1 MTTTVENPD
10 TLIREALFT
19 PAGRRDPYPILSR
32 LHHHGEAARVSLG
45 YTAVWGYEAVTG
57 VLRTPGLWKT
67 HPDYELSTPHL
78 KLTPDEVTALK
89 EASGNLPPWLVFSNP
104 PYHTRARRLV
114 SKAFTPR
121 RMEQMR
127 ERVEEEV
134 TRLLDAIDPTRPVD
148 IVDAVTAPLPQHVIG
163 EIIGLTPENSESFV
177 RHAREQGLLK
187 DPNSTFEDKIAR
199 MRDRARWADEIR
211 DLIAARRASA
221 QDDVITALIEAT
233 HDGDELTEPEM
244 ISLIMLLFAAGFD
257 TSNNMLANGI
267 YALLRHP
274 DQMAE
279 LVDDPSLGRLVTEE
293 VLRYDSPA
301 FDTFYYAV
309 GEQRIGDLVVP
320 DGEPLELYLGIA
332 NHDPRI
338 FSDPGRF
345 RIKRSDPAP
354 VSFGA
359 GAHLCLGIS
368 LARLEGEALFSQ
380 LAKRFP
386 DMRLAE
392 NDPPRILD
400 IAFRGFE
407 SMQVLLHP

>member
-1 MTTTVENPD
+1 
-10 TLIREALFT
+10 
-19 PAGRRDPYPILSR
+19 
-32 LHHHGEAARVSLG
+32 
-45 YTAVWGYEAVTG
+45 
-57 VLRTPGLWKT
+57 
-67 HPDYELSTPHL
+67 
-78 KLTPDEVTALK
+78 
-89 EASGNLPPWLVFSNP
+89 
-104 PYHTRARRLV
+104 
-114 SKAFTPR
+114 
-121 RMEQMR
+121 MR

-267 YALLRHP
+267 YALMRHP

-332 NHDPRI
+332 NHDPKI
-338 FSDPGRF
+338 FSDPGTLPDQAVGSGPGFLWCR
-345 RIKRSDPAP
+345 RAP
-354 VSFGA
+354 VSRHQPGP
-359 GAHLCLGIS
+359 LG
-368 LARLEGEALFSQ
+368 GKALFSQ

-392 NDPPRILD
+392 DDPPRILD